1 MTDEIEINKIDE
13 QMQKDGWTFLGPILH
28 YEKAVKDQ
36 ALVYKKENEY
46 IVLGVTKDE
55 NEIFKDKIEKDL
67 AEKRVKE
74 SMIEISKHMLGA
86 SL

>member
-1 MTDEIEINKIDE
+1 MENETDINKIDE
-13 QMQKDGWTFLGPILH
+13 KMQKQGWTFLGPILH
-28 YEKAVKDQ
+28 YEKALNEQ

-46 IVLGVTKDE
+46 VVVGFDKKEDKT
-55 NEIFKDKIEKDL
+55 FKDKIEKNI

-74 SMIEISKHMLGA
+74 SMIEISKHMLKS

>member
-1 MTDEIEINKIDE
+1 MTDDADINKIDE
-13 QMQKDGWTFLGPILH
+13 EMQKDGWVFLGPILH
-28 YEKAVKDQ
+28 YEKAAKDQ
-36 ALVYKKENEY
+36 ALVYKKEDEY
-46 IVLGVTKDE
+46 LVLGIDKAQ
-55 NEIFKDKIEKDL
+55 NEIFKDKIEKNV